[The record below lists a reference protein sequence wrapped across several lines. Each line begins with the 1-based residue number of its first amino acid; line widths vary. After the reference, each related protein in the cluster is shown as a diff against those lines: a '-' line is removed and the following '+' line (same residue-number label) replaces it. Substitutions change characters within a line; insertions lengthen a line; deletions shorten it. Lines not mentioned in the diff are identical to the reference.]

1 MDNIFCK
8 LDFDNP
14 ILDAVLFFIIITF
27 HQYMETIED
36 DKKVISYRLSSVAA
50 LLVGLIVYYVV
61 SKYAKLN
68 MSTQE
73 IFTDMGN
80 FN

>member
-14 ILDAVLFFIIITF
+14 ILDAVLFFIIITL

-36 DKKVISYRLSSVAA
+36 DKKVISYRLSSVVA

>member
-14 ILDAVLFFIIITF
+14 ILVAILVFIIITF
-27 HQYMETIED
+27 HQYMETIDD

-50 LLVGLIVYYVV
+50 LLTGLVVYYVV

-68 MSTQE
+68 ISAQE

>member
-1 MDNIFCK
+1 
-8 LDFDNP
+8 
-14 ILDAVLFFIIITF
+14 
-27 HQYMETIED
+27 METIED
-36 DKKVISYRLSSVAA
+36 DKKVISYRLSFVSA

-61 SKYAKLN
+61 SKYSKLN

-80 FN
+80 F